1 MKNINSLYIHIP
13 FCLSKCKYCDFFSIA
28 DKKYNNSV
36 PENYIKALC
45 NELIFRLNQ
54 YKPNDLKTIYIG
66 GGTPSLLTNEQ
77 LSEIL
82 DTVNKFVHINN
93 FSEITIE
100 INPDD
105 VTEDLLKTYKD
116 CGITRISMGI
126 QSMNEETLDFA
137 GRRASRKINLQ
148 ALELIKKYWTGELS
162 VDLISALPKENTD
175 SFIKG
180 LTEVVKFSP
189 HHISLYSLT
198 IEDETPFGKMYNSD
212 QLEYDWDFADDMWL
226 KGRTFLTQ
234 NGYFQYEVSNFSKQN
249 KECKHNLTYWNHE
262 NYIGV
267 GSGGTGTVYPYR
279 WTNKPDVEEYI
290 KYWLKGDVEKEKP
303 EIIEEIDLKT
313 EEIEFFMMG
322 LRKLSGINA
331 SEYFKYFK
339 ENIPEKI
346 IILFSEWQ
354 NKGFAQISNL
364 KNDVNY
370 RLNNEGILF
379 LNKFLEEI
387 FICFE

>member
-137 GRRASRKINLQ
+137 GRRASRKNNLQ
-148 ALELIKKYWTGELS
+148 ALELIKKHWTGELS

-290 KYWLKGDVEKEKP
+290 KYWLKGDVEKEKT

-313 EEIEFFMMG
+313 EKIEFFMMG